1 MPCGGTSWGPSE
13 IFAGGS
19 ESIQQAY
26 SSSQAGD
33 MHCLY
38 PTHRFPGTCWGQQPV
53 ASSAE
58 VLAHRKLFALHEMP
72 GCLRFGHETG
82 KLFTS
87 V

>member
-1 MPCGGTSWGPSE
+1 MGSFRNFCWRFRKHPAGVQQLTSWGHALS
-13 IFAGGS
+13 
-19 ESIQQAY
+19 
-26 SSSQAGD
+26 
-33 MHCLY
+33 L